1 MTALRLAKVFGTAPE
16 FWMNMQSRHDIQIA
30 AKELA
35 KELAGIGVLEA
46 AEG

>member
-1 MTALRLAKVFGTAPE
+1 LTVQRLAKVFGTTPE

-30 AKELA
+30 AKEPA
-35 KELAGIGVLEA
+35 KELAGNRVLEV